1 MSVLIIAEHD
11 NNILK
16 SSTLNTIS
24 AALKLSDDIHLLIL
38 GSKIEN
44 LCKNTQSIHKVSKI
58 LKCDNE
64 KLENFIP
71 EIMAPIVSNIAKN
84 YTHVLAPAS
93 TFGKNLLPRVSALLD
108 VTQISDVIEIL
119 SENTFVRPIYA
130 GNAIS
135 QVETNQNIN
144 LLTIPVS
151 YTHLRAHET

>member
-24 AALKLSDDIHLLIL
+24 AAMKLSDYIHILIL
-38 GSKIEN
+38 VSKIEN

-93 TFGKNLLPRVSALLD
+93 TFGKNLLPRA
-108 VTQISDVIEIL
+108 
-119 SENTFVRPIYA
+119 
-130 GNAIS
+130 
-135 QVETNQNIN
+135 
-144 LLTIPVS
+144 VS
-151 YTHLRAHET
+151 YTHLTLPTNREV